1 MFVEIHLI
9 QQQLEVEDQQDQ
21 HQIQEQVGQDQI
33 QFSKL
38 LLQLEVVEAV
48 ELTRVGQFII
58 LLLHLVD
65 QVVVVQEGMLL
76 MHHY

>member
-33 QFSKL
+33 QFLKL

>member
-9 QQQLEVEDQQDQ
+9 QRQLEVEEQQDQ
-21 HQIQEQVGQDQI
+21 HQIQEQEGQDQI

-48 ELTRVGQFII
+48 ELTRVDQFII

>member
-65 QVVVVQEGMLL
+65 QQKLL
-76 MHHY
+76 KAKLQKLFNK

>member
-9 QQQLEVEDQQDQ
+9 QQQSEVEEQQDQ

-33 QFSKL
+33 QFFKL
-38 LLQLEVVEAV
+38 LLQLEEVEA
-48 ELTRVGQFII
+48 EEPTRVDQFII